1 MTSTA
6 LFDRSYKCFLNVIFQ
21 SIPVNLIQTRFQCN
35 NSTFSFIY
43 GLDKT
48 AQLIFHHQQQ
58 VTANSVI
65 NSYIGK
71 LI

>member
-1 MTSTA
+1 MASTA
-6 LFDRSYKCFLNVIFQ
+6 LFDRSCKCFLNLLFQ

-35 NSTFSFIY
+35 NSTFSFMY
-43 GLDKT
+43 RLDKT

-58 VTANSVI
+58 VTANFFI